1 MDHQSLSE
9 RLAIRTHGRTG
20 ALALVSPG
28 STTFAH
34 HDCSPDAE
42 FEIGSIS
49 KGVTGLLYHVG
60 LERAEVDPGTR
71 LDELLPLAGCPA
83 GGVVLADL
91 ATHRSGLPRVLGTHL
106 LRRTLDHYRH
116 GTNPYP
122 EGLDEL
128 YEAARHV
135 QLRPGRPAYSNAGFQ
150 LLGHALGAAAG
161 VAYADLVRT
170 RIGRA
175 TATLA
180 PLHVLELR
188 RSLSRH
194 AETVTGHAGRRR
206 VGTPGWV
213 HRHRATAGGIRA
225 SARSAGR
232 SGGATWL
239 AGTAAGGLP
248 RSTRSPT
255 SPGPRCGSARLVDHR
270 PPPRWP
276 APLAQRQHRWFPQL
290 ARTSPRP
297 GTGGRGPRR
306 IHPPDGRP
314 GSGDAAGRTGR
325 VRTQERPDPVF
336 GARLA
341 TAVI

>member
-9 RLAIRTHGRTG
+9 RLAIRTHGRAG

-161 VAYADLVRT
+161 VTYAELVRT
-170 RIGRA
+170 RIVEPLDISPCYVPA
-175 TATLA
+175 AAAELSPSALA
-180 PLHVLELR
+180 
-188 RSLSRH
+188 
-194 AETVTGHAGRRR
+194 GHAGRRR
-206 VGTPGWV
+206 VDPWLGAAIGP
-213 HRHRATAGGIRA
+213 AGGIRA
-225 SARSAGR
+225 SL
-232 SGGATWL
+232 GAL
-239 AGTAAGGLP
+239 AGLAGALLDGTAPGVAALDPVRDFAGPAVRIGAGWFTTDRRHRGLL
-248 RSTRSPT
+248 TWHN
-255 SPGPRCGSARLVDHR
+255 G
-270 PPPRWP
+270 
-276 APLAQRQHRWFPQL
+276 
-290 ARTSPRP
+290 
-297 GTGGRGPRR
+297 GTGGFRSWLGLRRDLGLAVVVLGASSRSLDALGITLLDELARPYTERG
-306 IHPPDGRP
+306 
-314 GSGDAAGRTGR
+314 AGGVATTG
-325 VRTQERPDPVF
+325 
-336 GARLA
+336 
-341 TAVI
+341 